1 MIYLICCTMRS
12 GSTLM
17 CQLLEV
23 VGAGKPGEYFNG
35 RYMMQFGMPERGC
48 GNGNK
53 RKYVDGLIEQYSVN
67 GVFGMKV
74 LFGSVAKEVSSLTLE
89 DIYPERP
96 RYIFLDREDRVM
108 QAISAAKLAQTGVWI
123 DGQVE
128 AGTGKAP
135 VYDRGLI
142 SYYVGQLK
150 REVTAWERYF
160 ERMQIEPCRVTYEE
174 LCADQAGT
182 MRRVLEFLGVSVPE
196 EWTCPETTM
205 RKQADQVSAEWE
217 ARYEAGK

>member
-1 MIYLICCTMRS
+1 ML
-12 GSTLM
+12 
-17 CQLLEV
+17 CQLLE
-23 VGAGKPGEYFNG
+23 GAGAGRPGEYFNG

-96 RYIFLDREDRVM
+96 KYIFLDREDRVM

-123 DGQVE
+123 YSQVE

-135 VYDRGLI
+135 LYDRGLI
-142 SYYVGQLK
+142 SYYVGQLE
-150 REVTAWERYF
+150 REDLAWERYF
-160 ERMQIEPCRVTYEE
+160 ERMGVEPLRVTYEE
-174 LCADQAGT
+174 LVADQAGT
-182 MRRVLEFLGVSVPE
+182 VRRVLKFLGVDVPE
-196 EWTCPETTM
+196 GWVCPETEM
-205 RKQADQVSAEWE
+205 RKQADELSAEWV

>member
-1 MIYLICCTMRS
+1 MRS
-12 GSTLM
+12 GSTLL
-17 CQLLEV
+17 CRLLE
-23 VGAGKPGEYFNG
+23 GAGAGRPGEYFNG
-35 RYMMQFGMPERGC
+35 RYMMQFGIPERGC

-53 RKYVDGLIEQYSVN
+53 RKYVSGLVDKYSVS

-74 LFGSVAKEVSSLTLE
+74 LFGSVAAEVLSLTLE

-142 SYYVGQLK
+142 SYYVGQLE
-150 REVTAWERYF
+150 REDLAWGRYF
-160 ERMQIEPCRVTYEE
+160 ERMKIDPCRVTYEE
-174 LCADQAGT
+174 LVADNAGT
-182 MRRVLEFLGVSVPE
+182 IRRVLEYLGVDVPDG
-196 EWTCPETTM
+196 WTCPETTM
-205 RKQADQVSAEWE
+205 RKQADATSAEWV
-217 ARYEAGK
+217 ARYEAGR